1 MIRFCINYER
11 GATDQPLDS
20 DDENDQ
26 DERFE
31 RGTTWYSCD
40 DKETFLDVCDKLDL
54 TTDSE
59 RQRYFL
65 WCKTEYN
72 RGNDPLFK
80 TKRHCLYVPNP
91 MLGKKSKKANRKWTF
106 QAGTQFP
113 RPTHELWDKHVQKST
128 APIAAR
134 TDHTQELV
142 NLAMLDEAYEIIFDW
157 ELLKEAMDSDEPAKR
172 LFEQV
177 EVANLADT
185 DDLHINWAKMDHDKH
200 GPWILTRAVGFV
212 IRSALYSSPA
222 KIEHSPADSNG
233 SFAGKTRHSTNYGCV
248 FSQVNFC

>member
-80 TKRHCLYVPNP
+80 TKRHCLYFPNP

-113 RPTHELWDKHVQKST
+113 RPTGELWDKHIQKST
-128 APIAAR
+128 TR
-134 TDHTQELV
+134 TQPTGSGFTATKLQYQ
-142 NLAMLDEAYEIIFDW
+142 NLNNPTWIVI
-157 ELLKEAMDSDEPAKR
+157 R
-172 LFEQV
+172 
-177 EVANLADT
+177 
-185 DDLHINWAKMDHDKH
+185 H
-200 GPWILTRAVGFV
+200 GPKF
-212 IRSALYSSPA
+212 
-222 KIEHSPADSNG
+222 
-233 SFAGKTRHSTNYGCV
+233 
-248 FSQVNFC
+248 